1 MLRVPTDHGPV
12 FLKAT
17 CDHFRSEPR
26 ITDVLGRLLPGRV
39 PALLGHEPDRGW
51 QLMEPLGGVSDED
64 DPTPRLAAPTAA
76 AIAAIQLDCAAHVEQ
91 LRAAGCPERGLES
104 SLAAFRDV
112 LAASP
117 ELRLLDADQV
127 AAARAALPEVERRLA
142 ELAAYDV
149 PETLVHGDLHL
160 GNVAHHDGRLA
171 VFDWSDASVGHPFV
185 DLATLVRSSP
195 PDERDELV
203 SAYLAAWREAL
214 PGADLGRVMDLA
226 DVAEKVFQ
234 AVTYERLQAA
244 QEDAAVWMM
253 EGVVARCLE
262 QLTEAVAA

>member
-1 MLRVPTDHGPV
+1 M
-12 FLKAT
+12 
-17 CDHFRSEPR
+17 S
-26 ITDVLGRLLPGRV
+26 
-39 PALLGHEPDRGW
+39 
-51 QLMEPLGGVSDED
+51 
-64 DPTPRLAAPTAA
+64 
-76 AIAAIQLDCAAHVEQ
+76 
-91 LRAAGCPERGLES
+91 
-104 SLAAFRDV
+104 
-112 LAASP
+112 
-117 ELRLLDADQV
+117 
-127 AAARAALPEVERRLA
+127 AARAALPEVERWLA

-203 SAYLAAWREAL
+203 SAYLTAWREAL
-214 PGADLGRVMDLA
+214 PGADPGRVMDLA

-253 EGVVARCLE
+253 EGVVARCLT
-262 QLTEAVAA
+262 QLTEAVAG